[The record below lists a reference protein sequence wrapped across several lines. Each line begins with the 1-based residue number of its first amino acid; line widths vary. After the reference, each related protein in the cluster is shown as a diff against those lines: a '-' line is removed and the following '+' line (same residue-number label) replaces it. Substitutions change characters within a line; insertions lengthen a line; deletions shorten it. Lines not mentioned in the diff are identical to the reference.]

1 MLTSSARLR
10 TDVRDLTAITCI
22 PYFTYTL
29 GIVTNSSAR
38 TGVHASRL
46 SLAMLLVVLDVH
58 RVLTILASISGNTR
72 TFTVLADTSM
82 RARGILALHGLLAS
96 ISCKSTITYAR
107 SRSFVA
113 ITDIAAAVRT
123 GLLHNTITLRTTESQ
138 VTEALTLSTNT
149 MNTTII
155 WTDLTRLGELGTV
168 LTTESCQALTF
179 TTHANSTSAT
189 ILRTSLAQRLTI
201 HTRPR
206 SETLTFA
213 Q

>member
-1 MLTSSARLR
+1 
-10 TDVRDLTAITCI
+10 
-22 PYFTYTL
+22 
-29 GIVTNSSAR
+29 
-38 TGVHASRL
+38 
-46 SLAMLLVVLDVH
+46 MLLVVLDVH

-72 TFTVLADTSM
+72 TFTVFADTSV
-82 RARGILALHGLLAS
+82 RTRGILALHGFLAS
-96 ISCKSTITYAR
+96 ISRKSTITYAN
-107 SRSFVA
+107 SLSFVA
-113 ITDIAAAVRT
+113 VTDIAARVRAR
-123 GLLHNTITLRTTESQ
+123 LLHNTITLRTTESQ